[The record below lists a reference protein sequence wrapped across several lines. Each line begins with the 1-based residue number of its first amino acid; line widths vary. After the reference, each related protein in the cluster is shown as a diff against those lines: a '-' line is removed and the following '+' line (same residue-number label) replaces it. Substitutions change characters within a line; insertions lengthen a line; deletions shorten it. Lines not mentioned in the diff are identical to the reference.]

1 MNPNLETKQEKQ
13 RIRKEIKLKWS
24 QVTKLQHKQLVE
36 QTISQIAKL
45 EVFVKAKTVLAYA
58 PQETKEINFVARL
71 MAEFPNKNY
80 GFPKVLDDTK
90 IDFFYIKKYSQLV
103 KQDFAILAPPETSK
117 PVLEQSDIAF
127 IPAVAGD
134 LAGNRLGR
142 GGGFYDRFL
151 AKKQMFKVCILP
163 NFSIYEKIPIDSW
176 DKKIDKIVSIKI

>member
-1 MNPNLETKQEKQ
+1 M
-13 RIRKEIKLKWS
+13 
-24 QVTKLQHKQLVE
+24 
-36 QTISQIAKL
+36 
-45 EVFVKAKTVLAYA
+45 
-58 PQETKEINFVARL
+58 
-71 MAEFPNKNY
+71 
-80 GFPKVLDDTK
+80 
-90 IDFFYIKKYSQLV
+90 
-103 KQDFAILAPPETSK
+103 
-117 PVLEQSDIAF
+117 LEQSDIAF